1 MRAILQLK
9 PLLTIH
15 LNAKSQSSLK
25 NKITLKNKLNH
36 ARIILEFIP
45 SLIYFL
51 IQKVSVLKHLAPLI
65 HIPFKA
71 LWLGTALSMF
81 LSLNL
86 NAEENPTKTEPKSA
100 KGVKNKPKSPVTKV
114 MMTNCD
120 NIKDFNAKQK
130 EVLKAAYQF
139 GSKENLGYEM
149 AGIAW
154 KESCA
159 GTYKINFSDPSAGI
173 YHAYIPSVLKS
184 YGHNNSPFL
193 RNVMGE
199 LLIKDDAFA
208 SEVALKEL
216 LYWKTRYHD
225 NLKDMI
231 KSYNKGSR
239 WEKNEKANADAEKY
253 YEEIQDKIRRLKES
267 KIFDSQSSNDQ
278 ELQKSANSNL
288 DLDPIGNAMPQTL
301 AKTETKE
308 TQIEETQTQKS
319 QEMKEAA
326 SEQAIKKPLE
336 KEKDKP
342 MYFAQINS
350 SADFA
355 PAKKSPKKPA
365 KASPKR
371 SSKNNISVKNNTKT
385 ASKSK
390 EVCKNCSPGQR
401 NAILANHITLMQEL

>member
-1 MRAILQLK
+1 M
-9 PLLTIH
+9 
-15 LNAKSQSSLK
+15 
-25 NKITLKNKLNH
+25 
-36 ARIILEFIP
+36 
-45 SLIYFL
+45 
-51 IQKVSVLKHLAPLI
+51 KHLTPLT
-65 HIPFKA
+65 HTLFKA
-71 LWLGTALSMF
+71 LWLGAALSAS
-81 LSLNL
+81 LSLVA
-86 NAEENPTKTEPKSA
+86 AESPTKTEPKPA
-100 KGVKNKPKSPVTKV
+100 KRVKNKPKSPVTKV

-120 NIKDFNAKQK
+120 NLKDFNAKQK

-159 GTYKINFSDPSAGI
+159 GVYKINFSDPSAGV
-173 YHAYIPSVLKS
+173 YHSYIPSVLKS
-184 YGHNNSPFL
+184 YGHNDSPFL

-239 WEKNEKANADAEKY
+239 WEKNEKSNADAEKY
-253 YEEIQDKIRRLKES
+253 YEEIQDRIRRLKES

-301 AKTETKE
+301 AAQKSQIEKS
-308 TQIEETQTQKS
+308 QIEETQAEKS
-319 QEMKEAA
+319 QEMEEAT
-326 SEQAIKKPLE
+326 SEQTKSKPE
-336 KEKDKP
+336 KAKDKP
-342 MYFAQINS
+342 MYLAQINS
-350 SADFA
+350 ADFT

-371 SSKNNISVKNNTKT
+371 SFKNNIKNNVKNNAKT
-385 ASKSK
+385 TSKK
-390 EVCKNCSPGQR
+390 QEVCKNCSPGQR

>member
-1 MRAILQLK
+1 M
-9 PLLTIH
+9 
-15 LNAKSQSSLK
+15 
-25 NKITLKNKLNH
+25 
-36 ARIILEFIP
+36 
-45 SLIYFL
+45 
-51 IQKVSVLKHLAPLI
+51 KHLTPLT
-65 HIPFKA
+65 HTLFKA
-71 LWLGTALSMF
+71 LWLGTVLSTS
-81 LSLNL
+81 LSLVA
-86 NAEENPTKTEPKSA
+86 AESPTKTEPKPA

-120 NIKDFNAKQK
+120 NLKDFNAKQK

-159 GTYKINFSDPSAGI
+159 GVYKINFSDPSAGV
-173 YHAYIPSVLKS
+173 YHSYIPSVLKS
-184 YGHNNSPFL
+184 YGHNDIPFL

-239 WEKNEKANADAEKY
+239 WEKNEKSNADAEKY
-253 YEEIQDKIRRLKES
+253 YEEIQDRIRRLKES

-301 AKTETKE
+301 AAQKSQIEKS
-308 TQIEETQTQKS
+308 QIEETQAEKP
-319 QEMKEAA
+319 QEMKEAT
-326 SEQAIKKPLE
+326 SEQTKSKPE
-336 KEKDKP
+336 KAKDKP
-342 MYFAQINS
+342 MYLAQINS
-350 SADFA
+350 ADFT

-365 KASPKR
+365 KANPKR

-385 ASKSK
+385 ASKK
-390 EVCKNCSPGQR
+390 QEVCKNCSPGQR

>member
-1 MRAILQLK
+1 M
-9 PLLTIH
+9 
-15 LNAKSQSSLK
+15 
-25 NKITLKNKLNH
+25 
-36 ARIILEFIP
+36 
-45 SLIYFL
+45 
-51 IQKVSVLKHLAPLI
+51 KHLTPLT
-65 HIPFKA
+65 HTLFKA
-71 LWLGTALSMF
+71 LWLGTVLSAS
-81 LSLNL
+81 LSLVT
-86 NAEENPTKTEPKSA
+86 AESPTKTEPKPA

-120 NIKDFNAKQK
+120 NLKDFNAKQK

-159 GTYKINFSDPSAGI
+159 GVYKINFSDPSAGV
-173 YHAYIPSVLKS
+173 YHSYIPSVLKS
-184 YGHNNSPFL
+184 YGHNDSPFL

-239 WEKNEKANADAEKY
+239 WERSEKSNADAEKY
-253 YEEIQDKIRRLKES
+253 YEEIQDRIRRLKES

-301 AKTETKE
+301 AAQKS
-308 TQIEETQTQKS
+308 QIEKSQTEKTQAEKS
-319 QEMKEAA
+319 QEMKEAT
-326 SEQAIKKPLE
+326 SEQTKSKPE
-336 KEKDKP
+336 KAKDKP

-350 SADFA
+350 ADFT

-365 KASPKR
+365 KANPKR

-401 NAILANHITLMQEL
+401 NAILANRITLMQEL

>member
-1 MRAILQLK
+1 M
-9 PLLTIH
+9 
-15 LNAKSQSSLK
+15 
-25 NKITLKNKLNH
+25 
-36 ARIILEFIP
+36 
-45 SLIYFL
+45 
-51 IQKVSVLKHLAPLI
+51 KHLTPLT
-65 HIPFKA
+65 HTLFKA
-71 LWLGTALSMF
+71 LWLGVALSA
-81 LSLNL
+81 SLRL
-86 NAEENPTKTEPKSA
+86 VAAESPTKTEPKSA

-159 GTYKINFSDPSAGI
+159 GVYKINFSDPSAGV
-173 YHAYIPSVLKS
+173 YHSYIPSVLKS
-184 YGHNNSPFL
+184 YGHNDSPFL

-239 WEKNEKANADAEKY
+239 WERSEKSNADAEKY
-253 YEEIQDKIRRLKES
+253 YEEIQDRIRRLKES

-301 AKTETKE
+301 AAQKSQIEKS
-308 TQIEETQTQKS
+308 QIEETQAEKS
-319 QEMKEAA
+319 QEMKEAT
-326 SEQAIKKPLE
+326 SEQTKSKPE
-336 KEKDKP
+336 KAKDKP

-350 SADFA
+350 ADFT
-355 PAKKSPKKPA
+355 PAKKRSQKPA
-365 KASPKR
+365 KASQKR
-371 SSKNNISVKNNTKT
+371 SFKNNIKNNVKNNAKT
-385 ASKSK
+385 ASKK
-390 EVCKNCSPGQR
+390 QEVCKNCSPGQR

>member
-1 MRAILQLK
+1 M
-9 PLLTIH
+9 
-15 LNAKSQSSLK
+15 
-25 NKITLKNKLNH
+25 
-36 ARIILEFIP
+36 
-45 SLIYFL
+45 
-51 IQKVSVLKHLAPLI
+51 KHLTPLT
-65 HIPFKA
+65 HTLFKA
-71 LWLGTALSMF
+71 LWLGAALSAS
-81 LSLNL
+81 LSLVA
-86 NAEENPTKTEPKSA
+86 AESPTKTEPKPA

-120 NIKDFNAKQK
+120 NLKDFNAKQK

-159 GTYKINFSDPSAGI
+159 GVYKINFSDPSAGV
-173 YHAYIPSVLKS
+173 YHSYIPSVLKS
-184 YGHNNSPFL
+184 YGHNDNPFL

-239 WEKNEKANADAEKY
+239 WEKNEKSNADAEKY
-253 YEEIQDKIRRLKES
+253 YEEIQDRIRRLKES

-301 AKTETKE
+301 AAQKS
-308 TQIEETQTQKS
+308 QIEKSQTEKTQAEKS
-319 QEMKEAA
+319 QEMKETT
-326 SEQAIKKPLE
+326 SEQITNKPE
-336 KEKDKP
+336 KAKDKP
-342 MYFAQINS
+342 MYLAQINS
-350 SADFA
+350 SDFT

-365 KASPKR
+365 KVSQKR
-371 SSKNNISVKNNTKT
+371 SFKNNISVKNNTKT
-385 ASKSK
+385 ASKNSKNK

>member
-1 MRAILQLK
+1 MT
-9 PLLTIH
+9 PLTH
-15 LNAKSQSSLK
+15 
-25 NKITLKNKLNH
+25 TL
-36 ARIILEFIP
+36 
-45 SLIYFL
+45 
-51 IQKVSVLKHLAPLI
+51 
-65 HIPFKA
+65 FKA
-71 LWLGTALSMF
+71 LWLGAALSAS
-81 LSLNL
+81 LSLVA
-86 NAEENPTKTEPKSA
+86 AESPTKTEPKPA
-100 KGVKNKPKSPVTKV
+100 KGFKNKPKSPVTKV

-120 NIKDFNAKQK
+120 NLKDFNAKQK

-159 GTYKINFSDPSAGI
+159 GVYKINFSDPSAGV
-173 YHAYIPSVLKS
+173 YHSYIPSVLKS
-184 YGHNNSPFL
+184 YGHNDSPFL

-239 WEKNEKANADAEKY
+239 WERSEKSNAEAEKY
-253 YEEIQDKIRRLKES
+253 YEEIQNRIRRLKES

-301 AKTETKE
+301 AAQKSQIEKS
-308 TQIEETQTQKS
+308 QIEETQAEKP
-319 QEMKEAA
+319 QEMKEAT
-326 SEQAIKKPLE
+326 SEQITNKPE
-336 KEKDKP
+336 KAKDKP
-342 MYFAQINS
+342 MYLAQINS
-350 SADFA
+350 ADFT

-365 KASPKR
+365 KVSPKR
-371 SSKNNISVKNNTKT
+371 SSKNNTKSNTKT

>member
-1 MRAILQLK
+1 MK
-9 PLLTIH
+9 HSTPLTHTI
-15 LNAKSQSSLK
+15 
-25 NKITLKNKLNH
+25 
-36 ARIILEFIP
+36 
-45 SLIYFL
+45 
-51 IQKVSVLKHLAPLI
+51 
-65 HIPFKA
+65 FKA
-71 LWLGTALSMF
+71 LWLGAALSAS
-81 LSLNL
+81 LSLAA
-86 NAEENPTKTEPKSA
+86 AESPTKTESKPA

-149 AGIAW
+149 ASIAW

-159 GTYKINFSDPSAGI
+159 GVYKINFSDPSAGV
-173 YHAYIPSVLKS
+173 YHSYIPSVLKS
-184 YGHNNSPFL
+184 YGHNDSPFL

-239 WEKNEKANADAEKY
+239 WERSEKSNAEAEKY
-253 YEEIQDKIRRLKES
+253 YEEIQDRIRRLKES
-267 KIFDSQSSNDQ
+267 KIFDSQSNNDQ

-301 AKTETKE
+301 SAKE
-308 TQIEETQTQKS
+308 TQTEQTQAKK
-319 QEMKEAA
+319 EMKEPT
-326 SEQAIKKPLE
+326 SEQTANKPE
-336 KEKDKP
+336 KAKDKP
-342 MYFAQINS
+342 MYLAQINS
-350 SADFA
+350 ADFT

-365 KASPKR
+365 KVSQKR
-371 SSKNNISVKNNTKT
+371 SLKNNIKNNTKSNTKT
-385 ASKSK
+385 ASKK
-390 EVCKNCSPGQR
+390 QEVCKNCSPGQR

>member
-1 MRAILQLK
+1 M
-9 PLLTIH
+9 
-15 LNAKSQSSLK
+15 
-25 NKITLKNKLNH
+25 
-36 ARIILEFIP
+36 
-45 SLIYFL
+45 
-51 IQKVSVLKHLAPLI
+51 KHLTPLT
-65 HIPFKA
+65 HTLFKA
-71 LWLGTALSMF
+71 LWLGTVLSAS
-81 LSLNL
+81 LSLVA
-86 NAEENPTKTEPKSA
+86 AESPTKTEPKPA

-120 NIKDFNAKQK
+120 NLKDFNAKQK

-159 GTYKINFSDPSAGI
+159 GVYKINFSDPSAGV
-173 YHAYIPSVLKS
+173 YHSYIPSVLKS
-184 YGHNNSPFL
+184 YGHNDSPFL

-239 WEKNEKANADAEKY
+239 WEKNEKSNAEAEKY
-253 YEEIQDKIRRLKES
+253 YEEIQDRIRRLKES

-301 AKTETKE
+301 AAQKS
-308 TQIEETQTQKS
+308 QIEKSQTEETQAEKP
-319 QEMKEAA
+319 QEMKETT
-326 SEQAIKKPLE
+326 SEQTTNKPE
-336 KEKDKP
+336 KAKDKP
-342 MYFAQINS
+342 MYLAQINS
-350 SADFA
+350 TDFT

-365 KASPKR
+365 KVSPKR

>member
-1 MRAILQLK
+1 M
-9 PLLTIH
+9 
-15 LNAKSQSSLK
+15 
-25 NKITLKNKLNH
+25 
-36 ARIILEFIP
+36 
-45 SLIYFL
+45 
-51 IQKVSVLKHLAPLI
+51 KHLTPLTHTI
-65 HIPFKA
+65 FKA
-71 LWLGTALSMF
+71 LLLGTVLNAS
-81 LSLNL
+81 LSL
-86 NAEENPTKTEPKSA
+86 AATESPTKTEPKPA

-149 AGIAW
+149 ASIAW

-159 GTYKINFSDPSAGI
+159 GVYKINFSDPSAGV
-173 YHAYIPSVLKS
+173 YHSYIPSVLKS
-184 YGHNNSPFL
+184 YGHNDSPFL

-239 WEKNEKANADAEKY
+239 WEKNEKSNADAEKY
-253 YEEIQDKIRRLKES
+253 YEEIQDRIRRLKES

-308 TQIEETQTQKS
+308 TQIEETQMQKP
-319 QEMKEAA
+319 QKMKEAT
-326 SEQAIKKPLE
+326 SEQTANKPE
-336 KEKDKP
+336 KAKDKP
-342 MYFAQINS
+342 MYLAQINS
-350 SADFA
+350 TDFT

-365 KASPKR
+365 KVSQKR
-371 SSKNNISVKNNTKT
+371 SFKNNIKNNVKSSTKT
-385 ASKSK
+385 ASKK
-390 EVCKNCSPGQR
+390 QEVCKNCSPGQR
-401 NAILANHITLMQEL
+401 NAILANRITLMQEL

>member
-1 MRAILQLK
+1 M
-9 PLLTIH
+9 
-15 LNAKSQSSLK
+15 
-25 NKITLKNKLNH
+25 
-36 ARIILEFIP
+36 
-45 SLIYFL
+45 
-51 IQKVSVLKHLAPLI
+51 KHLTPLT
-65 HIPFKA
+65 HTLFKA
-71 LWLGTALSMF
+71 LWLGVALSAS
-81 LSLNL
+81 LSLVA
-86 NAEENPTKTEPKSA
+86 AESPTKAEPKPA

-120 NIKDFNAKQK
+120 NLKDFNAKQK

-159 GTYKINFSDPSAGI
+159 GVYKINFSDPSAGV
-173 YHAYIPSVLKS
+173 YHSYIPSVLKS
-184 YGHNNSPFL
+184 YGHNDSPFL

-239 WEKNEKANADAEKY
+239 WEKNEKSNADAEKY
-253 YEEIQDKIRRLKES
+253 YEEIQDRIRRLKES

-288 DLDPIGNAMPQTL
+288 DLDPIGNAMPQAL
-301 AKTETKE
+301 ATKE
-308 TQIEETQTQKS
+308 TQTEETQAEKP
-319 QEMKEAA
+319 QEMKETT
-326 SEQAIKKPLE
+326 SEQITNKPE

-342 MYFAQINS
+342 MYLAQINS
-350 SADFA
+350 SDFT

-371 SSKNNISVKNNTKT
+371 SSKNNINNVKSHTKT
-385 ASKSK
+385 ASKNSKNK

>member
-1 MRAILQLK
+1 M
-9 PLLTIH
+9 
-15 LNAKSQSSLK
+15 
-25 NKITLKNKLNH
+25 
-36 ARIILEFIP
+36 
-45 SLIYFL
+45 
-51 IQKVSVLKHLAPLI
+51 KHLTPLT
-65 HIPFKA
+65 HTLFKA
-71 LWLGTALSMF
+71 LWLGTVLSAS
-81 LSLNL
+81 LSLV
-86 NAEENPTKTEPKSA
+86 AAENPTKTEPKPA
-100 KGVKNKPKSPVTKV
+100 KGVKNKPKSPVTNV

-159 GTYKINFSDPSAGI
+159 GTYKINFSDPSAGV
-173 YHAYIPSVLKS
+173 YHSYIPSVLKS

-208 SEVALKEL
+208 SEVTLKEL

-253 YEEIQDKIRRLKES
+253 YEDIQDKIRRLKES

-308 TQIEETQTQKS
+308 TQIGEAQTQKS
-319 QEMKEAA
+319 QEMKEAT

-350 SADFA
+350 ADFT

-371 SSKNNISVKNNTKT
+371 SSKNNINNVKSHTKT
-385 ASKSK
+385 ASKNSKNK

>member
-1 MRAILQLK
+1 M
-9 PLLTIH
+9 
-15 LNAKSQSSLK
+15 
-25 NKITLKNKLNH
+25 
-36 ARIILEFIP
+36 
-45 SLIYFL
+45 
-51 IQKVSVLKHLAPLI
+51 KHLTPLT
-65 HIPFKA
+65 HTLFKA
-71 LWLGTALSMF
+71 LLLGVALSTS
-81 LSLNL
+81 LSLVA
-86 NAEENPTKTEPKSA
+86 AESPTKTESKPA

-159 GTYKINFSDPSAGI
+159 GVYKINFSDPSAGV
-173 YHAYIPSVLKS
+173 YHSYIPSVLKS
-184 YGHNNSPFL
+184 YGHNDSPFL

-239 WEKNEKANADAEKY
+239 WEKNEKSNADAEKY
-253 YEEIQDKIRRLKES
+253 YEEIQDRIRRLKES

-301 AKTETKE
+301 AQTETKK
-308 TQIEETQTQKS
+308 TQIEETQAEKP
-319 QEMKEAA
+319 QEMKEAT
-326 SEQAIKKPLE
+326 SEQTKSKLE
-336 KEKDKP
+336 KAKDKP

-350 SADFA
+350 TDFT

-365 KASPKR
+365 KVSPKR
-371 SSKNNISVKNNTKT
+371 SFKNNIKNNVKNNAKT
-385 ASKSK
+385 ASKK
-390 EVCKNCSPGQR
+390 QEVCKNCSPGQR

>member
-1 MRAILQLK
+1 M
-9 PLLTIH
+9 
-15 LNAKSQSSLK
+15 
-25 NKITLKNKLNH
+25 
-36 ARIILEFIP
+36 
-45 SLIYFL
+45 
-51 IQKVSVLKHLAPLI
+51 KHLTPLT
-65 HIPFKA
+65 HTLFKA
-71 LWLGTALSMF
+71 LWLGVALSAS
-81 LSLNL
+81 LSLVA
-86 NAEENPTKTEPKSA
+86 AESPTKTEPKPA

-120 NIKDFNAKQK
+120 NLKDFNAKQK

-159 GTYKINFSDPSAGI
+159 GVYKINFSDPSAGV
-173 YHAYIPSVLKS
+173 YHSYIPSVLKS
-184 YGHNNSPFL
+184 YGHNDSPFL

-239 WEKNEKANADAEKY
+239 WEKNEKSNAEAEKY
-253 YEEIQDKIRRLKES
+253 YEEIQDRIRRLKES

-308 TQIEETQTQKS
+308 TQIEKTQTQKP
-319 QEMKEAA
+319 QEMKEAT
-326 SEQAIKKPLE
+326 SEQTTSKPE
-336 KEKDKP
+336 KAKDKP

-350 SADFA
+350 ADFTS
-355 PAKKSPKKPA
+355 AKKSPKKPA
-365 KASPKR
+365 KANPKR
-371 SSKNNISVKNNTKT
+371 FSKNNISVKNNTKT
-385 ASKSK
+385 ASKK
-390 EVCKNCSPGQR
+390 QEVCKNCSPGQR
-401 NAILANHITLMQEL
+401 NAILANRITLMQEL

>member
-1 MRAILQLK
+1 M
-9 PLLTIH
+9 
-15 LNAKSQSSLK
+15 
-25 NKITLKNKLNH
+25 
-36 ARIILEFIP
+36 
-45 SLIYFL
+45 
-51 IQKVSVLKHLAPLI
+51 KHLTPLT
-65 HIPFKA
+65 HTLFKA
-71 LWLGTALSMF
+71 LWLGTALSAS
-81 LSLNL
+81 LSL
-86 NAEENPTKTEPKSA
+86 AATESPTKTEPKSA

-120 NIKDFNAKQK
+120 NLKDFNAKQK

-159 GTYKINFSDPSAGI
+159 GVYKINFSDPSAGV
-173 YHAYIPSVLKS
+173 YHSYIPSVLKS
-184 YGHNNSPFL
+184 YGHNDSPFL

-239 WEKNEKANADAEKY
+239 WEKNEKSNADAEKY
-253 YEEIQDKIRRLKES
+253 YEEIQDRIRRLKES

-301 AKTETKE
+301 ATQKSQIEKS
-308 TQIEETQTQKS
+308 QIEETQAEKPR
-319 QEMKEAA
+319 EMKETT
-326 SEQAIKKPLE
+326 SEQTTNKPE
-336 KEKDKP
+336 KAKDKP

-350 SADFA
+350 SDFT

-365 KASPKR
+365 KVSPKR
-371 SSKNNISVKNNTKT
+371 FSKNNIKNNVKSNTKT

>member
-1 MRAILQLK
+1 M
-9 PLLTIH
+9 
-15 LNAKSQSSLK
+15 
-25 NKITLKNKLNH
+25 
-36 ARIILEFIP
+36 
-45 SLIYFL
+45 
-51 IQKVSVLKHLAPLI
+51 KHLTPLTHTI
-65 HIPFKA
+65 FKA
-71 LWLGTALSMF
+71 LLLGTALSTF

-86 NAEENPTKTEPKSA
+86 NAEESPTKTEPKPA
-100 KGVKNKPKSPVTKV
+100 KGVKNKPKSPITKV

-120 NIKDFNAKQK
+120 NLKDFNAKQK

-159 GTYKINFSDPSAGI
+159 GVYKINFSDPSAGV
-173 YHAYIPSVLKS
+173 YHSYIPSVLKS

-239 WEKNEKANADAEKY
+239 WEKNEKSNADAEKY
-253 YEEIQDKIRRLKES
+253 YEEIQDRIRRLKES

-301 AKTETKE
+301 AAQKSQIEKS
-308 TQIEETQTQKS
+308 QIEEAQTQKS

-342 MYFAQINS
+342 MYLAQIS

-371 SSKNNISVKNNTKT
+371 SSKNNIKKNNVKNNTKT

>member
-1 MRAILQLK
+1 M
-9 PLLTIH
+9 
-15 LNAKSQSSLK
+15 
-25 NKITLKNKLNH
+25 
-36 ARIILEFIP
+36 
-45 SLIYFL
+45 
-51 IQKVSVLKHLAPLI
+51 KHLTPLTHTI
-65 HIPFKA
+65 FKA
-71 LWLGTALSMF
+71 LLLGTALSAS
-81 LSLNL
+81 LSLAA
-86 NAEENPTKTEPKSA
+86 AESPTKTEPKPA

-130 EVLKAAYQF
+130 EVLKFAYQF

-159 GTYKINFSDPSAGI
+159 GVYKINFSDPSAGV
-173 YHAYIPSVLKS
+173 YHSYIPSVLKS
-184 YGHNNSPFL
+184 YGHNDSPFL

-239 WEKNEKANADAEKY
+239 WERSEKSNADAEKY
-253 YEEIQDKIRRLKES
+253 YEEIQDRIRRLKES

-288 DLDPIGNAMPQTL
+288 DLDPIGNAMPQAL
-301 AKTETKE
+301 IAKE
-308 TQIEETQTQKS
+308 TQAEKS
-319 QEMKEAA
+319 QEMKEAT
-326 SEQAIKKPLE
+326 SEQTKSKPE
-336 KEKDKP
+336 KAKDKP
-342 MYFAQINS
+342 MYLAQINS
-350 SADFA
+350 ADFT

-365 KASPKR
+365 KVSQKR
-371 SSKNNISVKNNTKT
+371 SFKNNIKNNVKNNAKT
-385 ASKSK
+385 ASKK
-390 EVCKNCSPGQR
+390 QEVCKNCSPGQR
-401 NAILANHITLMQEL
+401 NAILANRITLMQEL

>member
-1 MRAILQLK
+1 M
-9 PLLTIH
+9 
-15 LNAKSQSSLK
+15 
-25 NKITLKNKLNH
+25 
-36 ARIILEFIP
+36 
-45 SLIYFL
+45 
-51 IQKVSVLKHLAPLI
+51 KHLTPLT
-65 HIPFKA
+65 HTLFKA
-71 LWLGTALSMF
+71 LWLGVALSAS
-81 LSLNL
+81 LSLV
-86 NAEENPTKTEPKSA
+86 AAENPTKTEPKPA

-120 NIKDFNAKQK
+120 NLKDFNAKQK

-159 GTYKINFSDPSAGI
+159 GVYKINFSDPSAGV
-173 YHAYIPSVLKS
+173 YHSYIPSVLKS
-184 YGHNNSPFL
+184 YGHNDSPFL

-208 SEVALKEL
+208 SQVALKEL

-239 WEKNEKANADAEKY
+239 WEKNEKSNAEAEKY
-253 YEEIQDKIRRLKES
+253 YEEIQDRIRRLKES

-301 AKTETKE
+301 AAQKSQIEKS
-308 TQIEETQTQKS
+308 QIEETQAEKS
-319 QEMKEAA
+319 QEMKEATSDQTA
-326 SEQAIKKPLE
+326 NKPE
-336 KEKDKP
+336 KAKDKP
-342 MYFAQINS
+342 MYLAQINS
-350 SADFA
+350 ADFT

-365 KASPKR
+365 KANPRR

>member
-1 MRAILQLK
+1 M
-9 PLLTIH
+9 
-15 LNAKSQSSLK
+15 
-25 NKITLKNKLNH
+25 
-36 ARIILEFIP
+36 
-45 SLIYFL
+45 
-51 IQKVSVLKHLAPLI
+51 KHLTPLT
-65 HIPFKA
+65 HTLFKA
-71 LWLGTALSMF
+71 LFLGTALSAS
-81 LSLNL
+81 LSL
-86 NAEENPTKTEPKSA
+86 AATESPTKTEPKPA

-120 NIKDFNAKQK
+120 NLKDFNAKQK

-159 GTYKINFSDPSAGI
+159 GVYKINFSDPSAGV
-173 YHAYIPSVLKS
+173 YHSYIPSVLKS
-184 YGHNNSPFL
+184 YGHNDSPFL

-208 SEVALKEL
+208 SQVALKEL

-239 WEKNEKANADAEKY
+239 WEKNEKSNADAEKY
-253 YEEIQDKIRRLKES
+253 YEEIQDRIRRLKES

-301 AKTETKE
+301 ATQKSQIEKS
-308 TQIEETQTQKS
+308 QIEETQAEKP
-319 QEMKEAA
+319 QEMKETT
-326 SEQAIKKPLE
+326 SEQTTSKPE
-336 KEKDKP
+336 KAKDKP
-342 MYFAQINS
+342 MYLAQIS
-350 SADFA
+350 SADFT

-371 SSKNNISVKNNTKT
+371 SSKNNINNIKSHTKT
-385 ASKSK
+385 ASKNSKNK

>member
-1 MRAILQLK
+1 M
-9 PLLTIH
+9 
-15 LNAKSQSSLK
+15 
-25 NKITLKNKLNH
+25 
-36 ARIILEFIP
+36 
-45 SLIYFL
+45 
-51 IQKVSVLKHLAPLI
+51 KHLTPLT
-65 HIPFKA
+65 HTLFKA
-71 LWLGTALSMF
+71 LWLGATLSAS
-81 LSLNL
+81 LSLVA
-86 NAEENPTKTEPKSA
+86 AESPTKTEPKPA

-120 NIKDFNAKQK
+120 NLKDFNAKQK

-159 GTYKINFSDPSAGI
+159 GVYKINFSDPSAGI

-239 WEKNEKANADAEKY
+239 WEKNEKSNAEAEKY

-301 AKTETKE
+301 AAQKS
-308 TQIEETQTQKS
+308 QIEKTQAEKP
-319 QEMKEAA
+319 QEMKEAT
-326 SEQAIKKPLE
+326 SEQITNKPE
-336 KEKDKP
+336 KAKDKP
-342 MYFAQINS
+342 MYLAQINS
-350 SADFA
+350 ADFT

-365 KASPKR
+365 KVSQKY
-371 SSKNNISVKNNTKT
+371 SFKNNIKNNVKNNAKT

>member
-1 MRAILQLK
+1 M
-9 PLLTIH
+9 
-15 LNAKSQSSLK
+15 
-25 NKITLKNKLNH
+25 
-36 ARIILEFIP
+36 
-45 SLIYFL
+45 
-51 IQKVSVLKHLAPLI
+51 KHLTPLT
-65 HIPFKA
+65 HTLFKA
-71 LWLGTALSMF
+71 LWLGAALSAS
-81 LSLNL
+81 LSLVA
-86 NAEENPTKTEPKSA
+86 AESPTKTEPKPA

-120 NIKDFNAKQK
+120 NLKDFNAKQK

-159 GTYKINFSDPSAGI
+159 GVYKINFSDPSAGV
-173 YHAYIPSVLKS
+173 YHSYIPSVLKS
-184 YGHNNSPFL
+184 YGHNDSPFL

-239 WEKNEKANADAEKY
+239 WEKNEKSNADAEKY
-253 YEEIQDKIRRLKES
+253 YEEIQDRIRRLKES

-301 AKTETKE
+301 AAQKSQIEKS
-308 TQIEETQTQKS
+308 QIEETQAEKP
-319 QEMKEAA
+319 QEMKEAT
-326 SEQAIKKPLE
+326 SEQTANKPE
-336 KEKDKP
+336 KAKDKP

-350 SADFA
+350 ADFT

-365 KASPKR
+365 KASPKH

-385 ASKSK
+385 ASKNSKNK

>member
-1 MRAILQLK
+1 M
-9 PLLTIH
+9 
-15 LNAKSQSSLK
+15 
-25 NKITLKNKLNH
+25 
-36 ARIILEFIP
+36 
-45 SLIYFL
+45 
-51 IQKVSVLKHLAPLI
+51 KHLTPLTHTI
-65 HIPFKA
+65 FKA
-71 LWLGTALSMF
+71 LLLGTALNAS
-81 LSLNL
+81 LSL
-86 NAEENPTKTEPKSA
+86 AATASPAKTETKSA

-159 GTYKINFSDPSAGI
+159 GVYKINFSDPSAGV
-173 YHAYIPSVLKS
+173 YHSYIPSVLKS
-184 YGHNNSPFL
+184 YGHNDSPFL

-239 WEKNEKANADAEKY
+239 WEKNEKSNADAEKY
-253 YEEIQDKIRRLKES
+253 YEEIQDRIRRLKES

-288 DLDPIGNAMPQTL
+288 DLDPIGNAMPQAL
-301 AKTETKE
+301 IAKE
-308 TQIEETQTQKS
+308 TQTEQTQAEKS
-319 QEMKEAA
+319 QEMKEAT
-326 SEQAIKKPLE
+326 SEQTKSKPE
-336 KEKDKP
+336 KAKDKP
-342 MYFAQINS
+342 MYLAQIS
-350 SADFA
+350 SADFT
-355 PAKKSPKKPA
+355 PAKKRSQKPA
-365 KASPKR
+365 KVSPKR
-371 SSKNNISVKNNTKT
+371 SSKNNIKSHAKT
-385 ASKSK
+385 ASKNSK
-390 EVCKNCSPGQR
+390 KQEVCKNCSPGQR

>member
-1 MRAILQLK
+1 M
-9 PLLTIH
+9 
-15 LNAKSQSSLK
+15 
-25 NKITLKNKLNH
+25 
-36 ARIILEFIP
+36 
-45 SLIYFL
+45 
-51 IQKVSVLKHLAPLI
+51 KHLTPLT
-65 HIPFKA
+65 HTLFKA
-71 LWLGTALSMF
+71 LWLGAALSAS
-81 LSLNL
+81 LSLV
-86 NAEENPTKTEPKSA
+86 ATESPTKTEPKSA

-159 GTYKINFSDPSAGI
+159 GVYKINFSDPSAGV
-173 YHAYIPSVLKS
+173 YHSYIPSVLKS
-184 YGHNNSPFL
+184 YGHNDSPFL

-239 WEKNEKANADAEKY
+239 WEKNEKSNADAEKY
-253 YEEIQDKIRRLKES
+253 YEEIQDRIRRLKES

-301 AKTETKE
+301 APQKS
-308 TQIEETQTQKS
+308 QIEKSQTEETQAEKS
-319 QEMKEAA
+319 QEMKEAT
-326 SEQAIKKPLE
+326 SEQTANKPE
-336 KEKDKP
+336 KAKDKP

-350 SADFA
+350 ADFT

-371 SSKNNISVKNNTKT
+371 SSKNNINNVKSHTKT
-385 ASKSK
+385 ASKNSKNK

>member
-1 MRAILQLK
+1 M
-9 PLLTIH
+9 
-15 LNAKSQSSLK
+15 
-25 NKITLKNKLNH
+25 
-36 ARIILEFIP
+36 
-45 SLIYFL
+45 
-51 IQKVSVLKHLAPLI
+51 KHLAPLI

-71 LWLGTALSMF
+71 LWLGTALSVF

-86 NAEENPTKTEPKSA
+86 NAEESPTKTEPKPA
-100 KGVKNKPKSPVTKV
+100 KGVKNKPKSPVIKV

-120 NIKDFNAKQK
+120 NLKDFNAKQK

-239 WEKNEKANADAEKY
+239 WEKNEKTNADAEKY

-319 QEMKEAA
+319 QEMKEAT
-326 SEQAIKKPLE
+326 SEQITNKPE

-350 SADFA
+350 TDFT

-365 KASPKR
+365 KVSPKR
-371 SSKNNISVKNNTKT
+371 SPKNNINNTKSNAKT
-385 ASKSK
+385 ASKNSKNK

-401 NAILANHITLMQEL
+401 NAILANHITIMQEL

>member
-1 MRAILQLK
+1 M
-9 PLLTIH
+9 
-15 LNAKSQSSLK
+15 
-25 NKITLKNKLNH
+25 
-36 ARIILEFIP
+36 
-45 SLIYFL
+45 
-51 IQKVSVLKHLAPLI
+51 KHLTPLT
-65 HIPFKA
+65 HTLFKA
-71 LWLGTALSMF
+71 LWLGAALNAS
-81 LSLNL
+81 LSLVA
-86 NAEENPTKTEPKSA
+86 AESPTKTEPKSA

-120 NIKDFNAKQK
+120 NLKDFNAKQK

-159 GTYKINFSDPSAGI
+159 GVYKINFSDPSAGV
-173 YHAYIPSVLKS
+173 YHSYIPSVLKS
-184 YGHNNSPFL
+184 YGHNDSPFL

-239 WEKNEKANADAEKY
+239 WEKNEKSNADAEKY
-253 YEEIQDKIRRLKES
+253 YEEIQDRIRRLKES

-301 AKTETKE
+301 AQTETKK
-308 TQIEETQTQKS
+308 TQIEETQAEKP
-319 QEMKEAA
+319 QEMKEAT
-326 SEQAIKKPLE
+326 SEQTKSKLE
-336 KEKDKP
+336 KAKDKP
-342 MYFAQINS
+342 MYFTQINS
-350 SADFA
+350 TDFT

-365 KASPKR
+365 KVSPKR
-371 SSKNNISVKNNTKT
+371 SFKNNIKNNVKNNAKT
-385 ASKSK
+385 ASKK
-390 EVCKNCSPGQR
+390 QEVCKNCSPGQR

>member
-1 MRAILQLK
+1 MT
-9 PLLTIH
+9 PLTHTI
-15 LNAKSQSSLK
+15 
-25 NKITLKNKLNH
+25 
-36 ARIILEFIP
+36 
-45 SLIYFL
+45 
-51 IQKVSVLKHLAPLI
+51 
-65 HIPFKA
+65 FKA
-71 LWLGTALSMF
+71 LLLGIALSAS
-81 LSLNL
+81 LSLAA
-86 NAEENPTKTEPKSA
+86 AESPTKTEPKPA

-120 NIKDFNAKQK
+120 NLKDFNAKQK

-159 GTYKINFSDPSAGI
+159 GVYKINFSDPSAGV
-173 YHAYIPSVLKS
+173 YHSYIPSVLKS
-184 YGHNNSPFL
+184 YGHNDSPFL

-239 WEKNEKANADAEKY
+239 WEKNEKSNAEAEKY
-253 YEEIQDKIRRLKES
+253 YEEIQDRIRRLKES
-267 KIFDSQSSNDQ
+267 KIFDSHSSNDQ

-308 TQIEETQTQKS
+308 TQTEETQAEKPR
-319 QEMKEAA
+319 EMKEAT
-326 SEQAIKKPLE
+326 SEQITNKPE
-336 KEKDKP
+336 KAKDKP
-342 MYFAQINS
+342 MYLAQINS
-350 SADFA
+350 ADFT

-365 KASPKR
+365 KANPKR
-371 SSKNNISVKNNTKT
+371 SSKNNTKSHAKT
-385 ASKSK
+385 ASKNSKNK

>member
-1 MRAILQLK
+1 M
-9 PLLTIH
+9 
-15 LNAKSQSSLK
+15 
-25 NKITLKNKLNH
+25 
-36 ARIILEFIP
+36 
-45 SLIYFL
+45 
-51 IQKVSVLKHLAPLI
+51 KHLTPLTHTI
-65 HIPFKA
+65 FKA
-71 LWLGTALSMF
+71 LLLGTALNAS
-81 LSLNL
+81 LSL
-86 NAEENPTKTEPKSA
+86 AATESPTKTEPKPA

-120 NIKDFNAKQK
+120 NLKDFNAKQK
-130 EVLKAAYQF
+130 EVLKATYQF

-159 GTYKINFSDPSAGI
+159 GVYKINFSDPSAGV
-173 YHAYIPSVLKS
+173 YHSYIPSVLKS
-184 YGHNNSPFL
+184 YGHNDSPFL

-239 WEKNEKANADAEKY
+239 WERSEKSNAEAEKY
-253 YEEIQDKIRRLKES
+253 YEEIQDRIRRLKES

-301 AKTETKE
+301 AAQKSQIEKS
-308 TQIEETQTQKS
+308 QIEETQAEKPR
-319 QEMKEAA
+319 EMKEAT
-326 SEQAIKKPLE
+326 SEQTTSKPE
-336 KEKDKP
+336 KAKDKP
-342 MYFAQINS
+342 MYLAQINS
-350 SADFA
+350 ADFT

-365 KASPKR
+365 KVSPKR
-371 SSKNNISVKNNTKT
+371 SSKNNIKNNTKNNTKT
-385 ASKSK
+385 ASKK
-390 EVCKNCSPGQR
+390 QEVCKNCSPGQR

>member
-1 MRAILQLK
+1 M
-9 PLLTIH
+9 
-15 LNAKSQSSLK
+15 
-25 NKITLKNKLNH
+25 
-36 ARIILEFIP
+36 
-45 SLIYFL
+45 
-51 IQKVSVLKHLAPLI
+51 KHLTPLTHTI
-65 HIPFKA
+65 FKA
-71 LWLGTALSMF
+71 LLLGTALSA
-81 LSLNL
+81 SLNL
-86 NAEENPTKTEPKSA
+86 VAAESPTKTEPKPA

-120 NIKDFNAKQK
+120 NIKDFNAKQR

-159 GTYKINFSDPSAGI
+159 GVYKINFSDPSAGV
-173 YHAYIPSVLKS
+173 YHSYIPSVLKS
-184 YGHNNSPFL
+184 YGHNDSPFL

-239 WEKNEKANADAEKY
+239 WEKNEKSNADAEKY
-253 YEEIQDKIRRLKES
+253 YEEIQDRIRRLKES

-278 ELQKSANSNL
+278 ELQKSTNSNL

-301 AKTETKE
+301 AAQKSQIEKS
-308 TQIEETQTQKS
+308 QIEETQAEKP
-319 QEMKEAA
+319 QEMKEAT
-326 SEQAIKKPLE
+326 SEQITNKPE

-342 MYFAQINS
+342 MYLAQINS
-350 SADFA
+350 TDFT

-365 KASPKR
+365 KVSQKR
-371 SSKNNISVKNNTKT
+371 SFKNNIKNNVKNNAKT
-385 ASKSK
+385 ASKK
-390 EVCKNCSPGQR
+390 QEVCKNCSPGQR
-401 NAILANHITLMQEL
+401 NAILANRITLMQEL

>member
-1 MRAILQLK
+1 M
-9 PLLTIH
+9 
-15 LNAKSQSSLK
+15 
-25 NKITLKNKLNH
+25 
-36 ARIILEFIP
+36 
-45 SLIYFL
+45 
-51 IQKVSVLKHLAPLI
+51 KHLTPLT
-65 HIPFKA
+65 HTLFKA
-71 LWLGTALSMF
+71 LWLGTVLSAS
-81 LSLNL
+81 LSLVA
-86 NAEENPTKTEPKSA
+86 AESPTKTEPKPA

-130 EVLKAAYQF
+130 EVLKVAYQF

-159 GTYKINFSDPSAGI
+159 GVYKINFSDPSAGV
-173 YHAYIPSVLKS
+173 YHSYIPSVLKS
-184 YGHNNSPFL
+184 YGHNDSPFL

-239 WEKNEKANADAEKY
+239 WEKNEKSNADAEKY

-301 AKTETKE
+301 AAQKSQIEKS
-308 TQIEETQTQKS
+308 QIEETQAEKS
-319 QEMKEAA
+319 QEMKEAT
-326 SEQAIKKPLE
+326 SEQTKSKPE
-336 KEKDKP
+336 KAKDKP

-350 SADFA
+350 TDFT
-355 PAKKSPKKPA
+355 PAKKRSQKPA

-371 SSKNNISVKNNTKT
+371 SSKNNINNVKSNAKT
-385 ASKSK
+385 ASKNSKNK

>member
-1 MRAILQLK
+1 M
-9 PLLTIH
+9 
-15 LNAKSQSSLK
+15 
-25 NKITLKNKLNH
+25 
-36 ARIILEFIP
+36 
-45 SLIYFL
+45 
-51 IQKVSVLKHLAPLI
+51 KHLTPLT
-65 HIPFKA
+65 HTLFKA
-71 LWLGTALSMF
+71 LWLGATLSAS
-81 LSLNL
+81 LSLVA
-86 NAEENPTKTEPKSA
+86 AESPTKTEPKPA

-120 NIKDFNAKQK
+120 NLKDFNAKQK

-159 GTYKINFSDPSAGI
+159 GVYKINFSDPSAGV
-173 YHAYIPSVLKS
+173 YHSYIPSVLKS
-184 YGHNNSPFL
+184 YGHNDSPFL

-208 SEVALKEL
+208 SQVALKEL
-216 LYWKTRYHD
+216 MYWKTRYHD

-239 WEKNEKANADAEKY
+239 WEKNEKSNADAEKY
-253 YEEIQDKIRRLKES
+253 YEEIQDRIRRLKES

-301 AKTETKE
+301 AKTETKK
-308 TQIEETQTQKS
+308 TQIEETQAEKS
-319 QEMKEAA
+319 QEMKEAT
-326 SEQAIKKPLE
+326 SEQTTSKPE
-336 KEKDKP
+336 KAKDKP
-342 MYFAQINS
+342 MYLAQINS
-350 SADFA
+350 ADFT

-365 KASPKR
+365 KVSPKR
-371 SSKNNISVKNNTKT
+371 SSKNNINNTKSHAKT
-385 ASKSK
+385 ASKNSKNK

>member
-1 MRAILQLK
+1 M
-9 PLLTIH
+9 
-15 LNAKSQSSLK
+15 
-25 NKITLKNKLNH
+25 
-36 ARIILEFIP
+36 
-45 SLIYFL
+45 
-51 IQKVSVLKHLAPLI
+51 KHLAPLTHTI
-65 HIPFKA
+65 FKA
-71 LWLGTALSMF
+71 LLLGTALSAS
-81 LSLNL
+81 LSL
-86 NAEENPTKTEPKSA
+86 AATESPTKTEPKSA

-159 GTYKINFSDPSAGI
+159 GVYKINFSDPSAGV
-173 YHAYIPSVLKS
+173 YHSYIPSVLKS
-184 YGHNNSPFL
+184 YGHNDSPFL

-199 LLIKDDAFA
+199 LLIKNDAFA

-239 WEKNEKANADAEKY
+239 WEKNEKSNADAEKY
-253 YEEIQDKIRRLKES
+253 YEDIQDRIRRLKES

-301 AKTETKE
+301 AKTEAKE
-308 TQIEETQTQKS
+308 TQTEQTQAEKS
-319 QEMKEAA
+319 QEMKEAT
-326 SEQAIKKPLE
+326 SEQTTSKPE
-336 KEKDKP
+336 KAKDKP
-342 MYFAQINS
+342 MYLAQINS
-350 SADFA
+350 TDFI
-355 PAKKSPKKPA
+355 PTKKSPKKTA
-365 KASPKR
+365 KVSPKR
-371 SSKNNISVKNNTKT
+371 SPKNNKNNVKSSTKT
-385 ASKSK
+385 ASKK
-390 EVCKNCSPGQR
+390 QEVCKNCSPGQR

>member
-1 MRAILQLK
+1 MT
-9 PLLTIH
+9 PLTH
-15 LNAKSQSSLK
+15 
-25 NKITLKNKLNH
+25 TL
-36 ARIILEFIP
+36 
-45 SLIYFL
+45 
-51 IQKVSVLKHLAPLI
+51 
-65 HIPFKA
+65 FKA
-71 LWLGTALSMF
+71 LWLGTALSAS
-81 LSLNL
+81 LSLAA
-86 NAEENPTKTEPKSA
+86 AESPTKTEPKSA

-149 AGIAW
+149 ASIAW

-159 GTYKINFSDPSAGI
+159 GVYKINFSDPSAGV
-173 YHAYIPSVLKS
+173 YHSYIPSVLKS
-184 YGHNNSPFL
+184 YGHNDSPFL

-239 WEKNEKANADAEKY
+239 WEKNEKSNADAEKY
-253 YEEIQDKIRRLKES
+253 YEEIQDRIRRLKES

-288 DLDPIGNAMPQTL
+288 DLDPIGNAMPQAL
-301 AKTETKE
+301 STKE
-308 TQIEETQTQKS
+308 TQTEQTQAKK
-319 QEMKEAA
+319 EMEEPT
-326 SEQAIKKPLE
+326 SEQTKSKPE
-336 KEKDKP
+336 KAKDKP
-342 MYFAQINS
+342 MYLAQINS
-350 SADFA
+350 ADFT

-365 KASPKR
+365 KVSPKR

-401 NAILANHITLMQEL
+401 NAILANRITLMQEL

>member
-1 MRAILQLK
+1 M
-9 PLLTIH
+9 
-15 LNAKSQSSLK
+15 
-25 NKITLKNKLNH
+25 
-36 ARIILEFIP
+36 
-45 SLIYFL
+45 
-51 IQKVSVLKHLAPLI
+51 KHLTPLT
-65 HIPFKA
+65 HTLFKA
-71 LWLGTALSMF
+71 LWLGTVLSAF

-86 NAEENPTKTEPKSA
+86 NAEESPTKTEPKSA

-120 NIKDFNAKQK
+120 NLKDFNAKQK

-159 GTYKINFSDPSAGI
+159 GVYKINFSDPSAGV
-173 YHAYIPSVLKS
+173 YHSYIPSVLKS
-184 YGHNNSPFL
+184 YGHNDSPFL

-239 WEKNEKANADAEKY
+239 WEKNEKSNADAEKY
-253 YEEIQDKIRRLKES
+253 YEEIQDRIRRLKES

-301 AKTETKE
+301 A
-308 TQIEETQTQKS
+308 TQKS
-319 QEMKEAA
+319 QIEKSQTEETQAEKPREMKEAT
-326 SEQAIKKPLE
+326 SEQTTSKPE
-336 KEKDKP
+336 KAKDKP

-350 SADFA
+350 SDFT
-355 PAKKSPKKPA
+355 PVKKSHQKPA

-390 EVCKNCSPGQR
+390 EVCKNCSPGQK

>member
-1 MRAILQLK
+1 M
-9 PLLTIH
+9 
-15 LNAKSQSSLK
+15 
-25 NKITLKNKLNH
+25 
-36 ARIILEFIP
+36 
-45 SLIYFL
+45 
-51 IQKVSVLKHLAPLI
+51 KHLTPLTHTI
-65 HIPFKA
+65 FKA
-71 LWLGTALSMF
+71 LWLGTALSAS
-81 LSLNL
+81 LSLAA
-86 NAEENPTKTEPKSA
+86 AESPTKTEPKSA

-120 NIKDFNAKQK
+120 SIKDFNAKQK
-130 EVLKAAYQF
+130 GVLKAAYQF

-159 GTYKINFSDPSAGI
+159 GVYKINFSDPSAGV
-173 YHAYIPSVLKS
+173 YHSYIPSVLKS
-184 YGHNNSPFL
+184 YGHNDSPFL

-208 SEVALKEL
+208 SQVALKEL

-239 WEKNEKANADAEKY
+239 WEKNEKSNADAEKY
-253 YEEIQDKIRRLKES
+253 YEEIQDRIRRLKES

-308 TQIEETQTQKS
+308 TQIEKTQTQKP
-319 QEMKEAA
+319 QEMKEAT
-326 SEQAIKKPLE
+326 SEQTTSKPE
-336 KEKDKP
+336 KAKDKP

-350 SADFA
+350 ADFTS
-355 PAKKSPKKPA
+355 AKKSPKKPA
-365 KASPKR
+365 KVSSKR
-371 SSKNNISVKNNTKT
+371 TPKNNIKNNVKNNTKT
-385 ASKSK
+385 ASKK
-390 EVCKNCSPGQR
+390 QEMCKNCSPGQR

>member
-1 MRAILQLK
+1 
-9 PLLTIH
+9 
-15 LNAKSQSSLK
+15 
-25 NKITLKNKLNH
+25 
-36 ARIILEFIP
+36 
-45 SLIYFL
+45 
-51 IQKVSVLKHLAPLI
+51 
-65 HIPFKA
+65 
-71 LWLGTALSMF
+71 
-81 LSLNL
+81 
-86 NAEENPTKTEPKSA
+86 
-100 KGVKNKPKSPVTKV
+100 
-114 MMTNCD
+114 
-120 NIKDFNAKQK
+120 
-130 EVLKAAYQF
+130 
-139 GSKENLGYEM
+139 
-149 AGIAW
+149 
-154 KESCA
+154 
-159 GTYKINFSDPSAGI
+159 TYKINFSDPSAGI

-301 AKTETKE
+301 AQTEIKE
-308 TQIEETQTQKS
+308 TQIEENQTQKS
-319 QEMKEAA
+319 QEMKETAN
-326 SEQAIKKPLE
+326 ERAINKPLE

-342 MYFAQINS
+342 MYFAQINN
-350 SADFA
+350 ADFA

>member
-1 MRAILQLK
+1 M
-9 PLLTIH
+9 
-15 LNAKSQSSLK
+15 
-25 NKITLKNKLNH
+25 
-36 ARIILEFIP
+36 
-45 SLIYFL
+45 
-51 IQKVSVLKHLAPLI
+51 KHLTPLT
-65 HIPFKA
+65 HTLFKA
-71 LWLGTALSMF
+71 LWLGAALSAS
-81 LSLNL
+81 LSLVA
-86 NAEENPTKTEPKSA
+86 AESPTKTEPKPA

-120 NIKDFNAKQK
+120 NLKDFNAKQK

-159 GTYKINFSDPSAGI
+159 GVYKINFSDPSAGV
-173 YHAYIPSVLKS
+173 YHSYIPSVLKS
-184 YGHNNSPFL
+184 YGHNDSPFL

-199 LLIKDDAFA
+199 LLIKNDAFA

-239 WEKNEKANADAEKY
+239 WEKNEKSNAEAEKY
-253 YEEIQDKIRRLKES
+253 YEEIQDRIRRLKES
-267 KIFDSQSSNDQ
+267 KIFDSQSSDDQ

-301 AKTETKE
+301 AAQK
-308 TQIEETQTQKS
+308 QIEKSQTEETQAEKS
-319 QEMKEAA
+319 QEMKETT
-326 SEQAIKKPLE
+326 SEQTKSKPE
-336 KEKDKP
+336 KAKDKP
-342 MYFAQINS
+342 MYLAQINS
-350 SADFA
+350 ADFT

-365 KASPKR
+365 KVIQKR
-371 SSKNNISVKNNTKT
+371 SSKNNIKNNVKNNTKT
-385 ASKSK
+385 ASKK
-390 EVCKNCSPGQR
+390 QEVCKNCSPGQR
-401 NAILANHITLMQEL
+401 NAILANRITLMQEL

>member
-1 MRAILQLK
+1 M
-9 PLLTIH
+9 
-15 LNAKSQSSLK
+15 
-25 NKITLKNKLNH
+25 
-36 ARIILEFIP
+36 
-45 SLIYFL
+45 
-51 IQKVSVLKHLAPLI
+51 KHLTPLTHTI
-65 HIPFKA
+65 FKA
-71 LWLGTALSMF
+71 LFLGTALSAS
-81 LSLNL
+81 LSLS
-86 NAEENPTKTEPKSA
+86 ATESPT

-120 NIKDFNAKQK
+120 SIKNFNAKQR

-159 GTYKINFSDPSAGI
+159 GVYKINFSDPSAGV
-173 YHAYIPSVLKS
+173 YHSYIPSVLKS

-231 KSYNKGSR
+231 KSYNKSSR
-239 WEKNEKANADAEKY
+239 WERSEKSNAEAEKY
-253 YEEIQDKIRRLKES
+253 YEDIQDRIRRLKES
-267 KIFDSQSSNDQ
+267 KIFDSQSSNNQ

-301 AKTETKE
+301 IAKE
-308 TQIEETQTQKS
+308 TQTEQTQAEKS
-319 QEMKEAA
+319 QEMKEAT
-326 SEQAIKKPLE
+326 SEQTKSKPE
-336 KEKDKP
+336 KAKDKP
-342 MYFAQINS
+342 MYLAQINN
-350 SADFA
+350 ADFT

-365 KASPKR
+365 RMSQKR
-371 SSKNNISVKNNTKT
+371 PKNNKNNAKSSTKT
-385 ASKSK
+385 ASKK
-390 EVCKNCSPGQR
+390 QEVCKNCSPGQR

>member
-1 MRAILQLK
+1 M
-9 PLLTIH
+9 
-15 LNAKSQSSLK
+15 
-25 NKITLKNKLNH
+25 
-36 ARIILEFIP
+36 
-45 SLIYFL
+45 
-51 IQKVSVLKHLAPLI
+51 KHLTTLTHTI
-65 HIPFKA
+65 FKA
-71 LWLGTALSMF
+71 LLLGTALNAS
-81 LSLNL
+81 LSL
-86 NAEENPTKTEPKSA
+86 AATESPTKTEPKPA

-120 NIKDFNAKQK
+120 NLKDFNAKQK

-159 GTYKINFSDPSAGI
+159 GVYKINFSDPSAGV
-173 YHAYIPSVLKS
+173 YHSYIPSVLKS
-184 YGHNNSPFL
+184 YGHNDSPFL

-208 SEVALKEL
+208 SQVALKEL

-239 WEKNEKANADAEKY
+239 WEKNEKSNADAEKY
-253 YEEIQDKIRRLKES
+253 YEEIQDRIRRLKES

-288 DLDPIGNAMPQTL
+288 DLDPIGSTMPQTL
-301 AKTETKE
+301 AAQKS
-308 TQIEETQTQKS
+308 QIEKSQTEETQAEKS
-319 QEMKEAA
+319 QEMKEAT
-326 SEQAIKKPLE
+326 SEQITNKPE
-336 KEKDKP
+336 KAKDKP
-342 MYFAQINS
+342 MYLAQINN
-350 SADFA
+350 ADFT

-365 KASPKR
+365 KANPKR
-371 SSKNNISVKNNTKT
+371 SSKNNTKSHAKT
-385 ASKSK
+385 ASKNSKNK

>member
-1 MRAILQLK
+1 M
-9 PLLTIH
+9 
-15 LNAKSQSSLK
+15 
-25 NKITLKNKLNH
+25 
-36 ARIILEFIP
+36 
-45 SLIYFL
+45 
-51 IQKVSVLKHLAPLI
+51 KHLTPLT
-65 HIPFKA
+65 HTLFKA
-71 LWLGTALSMF
+71 LWLGVALSAS
-81 LSLNL
+81 LSLV
-86 NAEENPTKTEPKSA
+86 AAENPTKTEPKPA

-120 NIKDFNAKQK
+120 NLKDFNAKQK

-159 GTYKINFSDPSAGI
+159 GVYKINFSDPSAGV
-173 YHAYIPSVLKS
+173 YHSYIPSVLKS
-184 YGHNNSPFL
+184 YGHNDSPFL

-239 WEKNEKANADAEKY
+239 WEKNEKSNADAEKY
-253 YEEIQDKIRRLKES
+253 YKEIQDRIRRLKES

-301 AKTETKE
+301 AAQKS
-308 TQIEETQTQKS
+308 QIEKSQTEKTQAEKS
-319 QEMKEAA
+319 QEMKETT
-326 SEQAIKKPLE
+326 SEQITNKPE

-342 MYFAQINS
+342 MYLAQINS
-350 SADFA
+350 ADFT

-365 KASPKR
+365 KANPKR